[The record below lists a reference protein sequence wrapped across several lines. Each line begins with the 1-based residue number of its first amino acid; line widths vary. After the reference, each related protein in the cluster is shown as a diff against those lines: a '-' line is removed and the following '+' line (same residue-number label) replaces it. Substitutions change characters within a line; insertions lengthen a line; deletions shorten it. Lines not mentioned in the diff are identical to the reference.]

1 MRSRGWPRVPL
12 VWRIGRNRGSDRG
25 ALDDARPRPRRVNWP
40 LARFST
46 TTYYRHAHCG
56 LGPSVDA
63 STPTTA
69 CAMPGRLQPRR
80 STKAG
85 ICAVAQPS
93 DKSSPQC
100 YPRPFSHCRLAAC
113 QFPTKGSQRRML
125 NLFLRF
131 DIRRGDGPRD
141 VRSCISTS
149 LARPAHVIKQC
160 RDGHWH
166 WPQDEGT
173 KCSRASLNI
182 SGAWRGG
189 QSSHFF
195 FGIRGTPYVQPSP
208 PLFRLHLFS
217 GFRMGLAP
225 IRARGLNTDTTAM
238 KAVVS
243 GNVNKRTLRLIESPC
258 ILSNP
263 AGEAVGCVVSC
274 RPRHPFGQIP
284 EGKIFAEQRTSIEP
298 PLGTAKT

>member
-195 FGIRGTPYVQPSP
+195 FWNSWYAVCAAISPAISAASLLRFSYGPCTHQGTGFEHGHNRYEGG
-208 PLFRLHLFS
+208 
-217 GFRMGLAP
+217 GFR
-225 IRARGLNTDTTAM
+225 
-238 KAVVS
+238 
-243 GNVNKRTLRLIESPC
+243 EC
-258 ILSNP
+258 
-263 AGEAVGCVVSC
+263 
-274 RPRHPFGQIP
+274 
-284 EGKIFAEQRTSIEP
+284 
-298 PLGTAKT
+298 